1 MTWDKLLPG
10 RFGARADAAG
20 VDPNL
25 VWADATEF
33 ADFMRAGEEC
43 PHGVPVIVEL
53 RDAVDSDSDSDGA
66 SALVQLDRELRDLNA
81 GSVPSIYP
89 RIAHPSGTAHC
100 TANFTAAYCDA
111 MLNDPQRRF
120 GKMVRRFELQRPTV
134 PERARPIRPVPVRP
148 GSQHPQRARA
158 GKTLIGVIDS
168 GCPFA
173 HRQLRNRDGGGTRL
187 LNIWDQDANPAFAS
201 PQGGGTRPTDL
212 GYGCEVSR
220 GHLDALIAA
229 CTRDGVVAEA
239 ACYELAGYGDLR
251 SRFTHGAAVLGL
263 LAGPR
268 TLGARTAQ
276 SPKQPPTWCDADDE
290 ASRADIVFVQLP
302 RDAVQD
308 SSSAGLPRLIL
319 DGLRY
324 ILSCASDETRRIVV
338 NISDGSSRGTHDGQ
352 SIIEQ
357 AMLALRRE
365 QPEDRE
371 LHIVIASGNSYD
383 EERHAQLDRLKKGR
397 SDAMVLRLQP
407 CSEAPSYVV
416 VRLPPQADGVRIRVL
431 PPGLEASAAADV
443 AAGQARAWPASG
455 DAKCAVIFP
464 APRAG
469 AATLALI
476 AFAPTAS
483 AQRGRPVA
491 PSGNWTIYLECKR
504 EIGEPVHF
512 YVTRSQQ
519 NPGALARGK
528 QAVFVDADG
537 QYDAWRYLQRAKQ
550 DATPPVSSIRRLGT
564 LNSLAVTPIGHGVWV
579 VASYLLRTGEPAL
592 YASAGPAA
600 GARPARGGPDV
611 SAPTDGSRASPGI
624 RAMGVRSGETVQVT
638 GTSFAAPQVAREL
651 VNFGMLPAVLTQ
663 PVPNRNGAGNLPL
676 WPVQTAG

>member
-10 RFGARADAAG
+10 HFGARADAAG

-25 VWADATEF
+25 VWADANGF
-33 ADFMRAGEEC
+33 ADFLRPGEAR
-43 PHGVPVIVEL
+43 PVSIPVIVEL
-53 RDAVDSDSDSDGA
+53 RDDLDVDGA

-89 RIAHPSGTAHC
+89 RTAYPSITAHC
-100 TANFTAAYCDA
+100 TAYFTAAFCDA
-111 MLNDPQRRF
+111 VLNDPQRRF
-120 GKMVRRFELQRPTV
+120 GKMIRHFELQMPVV
-134 PERARPIRPVPVRP
+134 PQRARPIKPAPVRP

-173 HRQLRNRDGGGTRL
+173 HRQLRSRHGGGTCV

-201 PQGGGTRPTDL
+201 PHGGGTRPMDL
-212 GYGCEVSR
+212 GYGCEVPR
-220 GHLDALIAA
+220 EQLDALIAA

-239 ACYELAGYGDLR
+239 ACYERAGYGDLR

-276 SPKQPPTWCDADDE
+276 SPKQPPTWRDADDE

-324 ILSCASDETRRIVV
+324 ILSCASDETQRIVV
-338 NISDGSSRGTHDGQ
+338 NISDGSSRGTHDGH

-365 QPEDRE
+365 QPEGRE
-371 LHIVIASGNSYD
+371 LHIVIAAGNSYD
-383 EERHAQLDRLKKGR
+383 EERHAQFDDLKKGR
-397 SDAMVLRLQP
+397 SDALVLRLQP
-407 CSEAPSYVV
+407 GSEAPSYVV
-416 VRLPPQADGVRIRVL
+416 VRLPPQAEGVHLRVL
-431 PPGLEASAAADV
+431 PPGQEAPAEADV
-443 AAGQARAWPASG
+443 AAGQARAWPASR
-455 DAKCAVIFP
+455 DAQCAVIYP
-464 APRAG
+464 ALKSG
-469 AATLALI
+469 SATLALI

-483 AQRGRPVA
+483 TQRGRPVA
-491 PSGNWTIYLECKR
+491 TSGNWTIRLECKHA
-504 EIGEPVHF
+504 ISEPVHL
-512 YVTRSQQ
+512 YVARNQL

-537 QYDAWRYLQRAKQ
+537 KYDSWRYLQRAKH
-550 DATPPVSSIRRLGT
+550 DAAPPASAIRRLGT
-564 LNSLAVTPIGHGVWV
+564 LNSLACAPVGCGVWV
-579 VASYLLRTGEPAL
+579 VASHLLRTGEPAL

-600 GARPARGGPDV
+600 GGKSRRDGPDV
-611 SAPTDGSRASPGI
+611 SAPTDGSRALPGI
-624 RAMGVRSGETVQVT
+624 RVMGARSGETVQVT
-638 GTSFAAPQVAREL
+638 GTSFAVPQVAREL
-651 VNFGMLPAVLTQ
+651 VNFGKLPARLDH
-663 PVPNRNGAGNLPL
+663 PVANRNGAGNLPL
-676 WPVQTAG
+676 WLDQATA